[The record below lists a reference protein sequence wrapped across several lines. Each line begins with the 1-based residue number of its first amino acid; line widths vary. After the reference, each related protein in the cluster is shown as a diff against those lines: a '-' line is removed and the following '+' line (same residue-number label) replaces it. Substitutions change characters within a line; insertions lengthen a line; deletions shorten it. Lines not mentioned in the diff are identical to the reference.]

1 MAKIDS
7 LVNVAIQLG
16 TTAIAG
22 KSFSDML
29 ILGKHKLSGGRVMI
43 VTDANEL
50 LEMGLDSSD
59 PLYKAVATAFAQ
71 VSHIAQVY
79 VGRQDDSET
88 VTDALAACSKEF
100 NNWYGLALSSR
111 VKEDVLFAAMW
122 AEANSKLFVTAS
134 SDEGIVTAS
143 VSNDLASQCKTSNYY
158 RTAVMYSHK
167 ADEEY
172 PEIAMMSHCFT
183 FYPGAETWNLKKL
196 SAVSHSPLTET
207 EFNAAKTKNVTTF
220 ENFNDSFSITQG
232 GKVAG
237 GEWIDVIRFR
247 DWLMQEVQINTTSTL
262 INANGKLPYTD
273 AGIEMVG
280 QAIRQALDL
289 GVVRGGISPVEYD
302 KDSNEIPSYRITLP
316 RSADI
321 SANNKANRLL
331 QDVKFTAR
339 LAGAIHIAE
348 IKGYLSYNQ

>member
-1 MAKIDS
+1 MAKIDR

-50 LEMGLDSSD
+50 LDMGLDSSD

-134 SDEGIVTAS
+134 SDEGIVKAS

-167 ADEEY
+167 ADKES
-172 PEIAMMSHCFT
+172 PELAMMSHCFT

-196 SAVSHSPLTET
+196 SAVSHSPLSET

-247 DWLMQEVQINTTSTL
+247 DWLLQEIQINVTSAM
-262 INANGKLPYTD
+262 INSYGKLPYTD
-273 AGIEMVG
+273 AGIEVVG

-289 GVVRGGISPVEYD
+289 GVRRGGIAPVELD
-302 KDSNEIPSYRITLP
+302 ENNKEVSNYIVTLP
-316 RSADI
+316 KASSVSD
-321 SANNKANRLL
+321 NNKAQRIL
-331 QDVKFTAR
+331 QDVKFSAR
-339 LAGAIHIAE
+339 LAGAINITE
-348 IKGYLSYNQ
+348 IKGNLAYSL